1 MADTPNLIRA
11 TSNLP
16 QVLIS
21 QQLAA
26 TETTIYTGPASKSV
40 VIDTA
45 TVCNTSGTTQT
56 VYLSVVKAGGTA
68 GVANRVAIITLTANE
83 STSVHELLGYLG
95 PADFIS
101 GYASAATSV
110 AIVLRGAVSS

>member
-1 MADTPNLIRA
+1 MVANLIHA
-11 TSNLP
+11 TENYP
-16 QVLIS
+16 QVLVS

-26 TETTIYTGPASKSV
+26 TETNIYQCPANKSV

-45 TVCNTSGTTQT
+45 TVCNTSGSTRT

-68 GVANRVAIITLTANE
+68 GASNRVALIELDPND
-83 STSVHELLGYLG
+83 SCSVQELVGFLG
-95 PADFIS
+95 PGDFIS

-110 AIVLRGAVSS
+110 AICLRGAVSS